1 MKRFSCL
8 DDFRVL
14 QEMRDTAL
22 TMLREKLESSVLNE
36 DVLMM
41 ENIFFVL
48 KSEMYQ
54 DSHCLDSAVR
64 ER

>member
-1 MKRFSCL
+1 
-8 DDFRVL
+8 
-14 QEMRDTAL
+14 MRDTAL